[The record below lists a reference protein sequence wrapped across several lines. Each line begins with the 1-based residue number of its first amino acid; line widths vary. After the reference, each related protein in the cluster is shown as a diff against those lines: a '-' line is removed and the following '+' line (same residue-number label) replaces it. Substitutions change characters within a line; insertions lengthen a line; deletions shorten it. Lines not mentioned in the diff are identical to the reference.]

1 MVDLYLP
8 NLAGGSVNQTV
19 DVRKRTA
26 ILDDF
31 AHQEA
36 VHNLETREIKVLWF
50 VQHQRR
56 DTIVESAPRV
66 AEPRVLFIDVMTVN
80 NIVVLAL

>member
-1 MVDLYLP
+1 MADLYLT

-19 DVRKRTA
+19 DVRKRAA

-31 AHQEA
+31 VNQEA
-36 VHNLETREIKVLWF
+36 VYHLEAREVKVLWF

-66 AEPRVLFIDVMTVN
+66 AE
-80 NIVVLAL
+80 A